1 MAKKN
6 SKEIEAARQETIEA
20 SVSKTEQFY
29 NENKK
34 LIWSVFAAVVVLGLC
49 VVGYV
54 KFIYEPKCAE
64 AQEQMYPAEAAFQS
78 SEWELALNGDGNS
91 LGFAEVARQYGSK
104 AGKSVWMYAGVCEL
118 QLGNY
123 ESAIA
128 YLKKYNGKDS
138 ILAARA
144 LACIGDAYV
153 GLEDYSNAVSYF
165 LKAADRADNI

>member
-34 LIWSVFAAVVVLGLC
+34 LIWSVFAAVVVLALC

-64 AQEQMYPAEAAFQS
+64 AQE
-78 SEWELALNGDGNS
+78 
-91 LGFAEVARQYGSK
+91 
-104 AGKSVWMYAGVCEL
+104 
-118 QLGNY
+118 
-123 ESAIA
+123 
-128 YLKKYNGKDS
+128 
-138 ILAARA
+138 
-144 LACIGDAYV
+144 
-153 GLEDYSNAVSYF
+153 
-165 LKAADRADNI
+165 